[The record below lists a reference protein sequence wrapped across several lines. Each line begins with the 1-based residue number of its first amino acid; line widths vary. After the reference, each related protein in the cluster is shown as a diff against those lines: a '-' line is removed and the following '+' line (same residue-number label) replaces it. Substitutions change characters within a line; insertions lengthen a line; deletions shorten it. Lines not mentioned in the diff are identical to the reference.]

1 MLMTQQKEMQEEIF
15 RLDLVIILPGD
26 IGRSMTLV
34 TQLSLIEKIKE
45 VQKEDPKL
53 QKIREEVKSD

>member
-1 MLMTQQKEMQEEIF
+1 MTM
-15 RLDLVIILPGD
+15 
-26 IGRSMTLV
+26 V

-53 QKIREEVKSD
+53 QKIREEVEAKLRQDIVIYDDGSLRFGSRLCVLS